1 MKTLLSPGECMNE
14 AEPLS
19 VNEANWQENFV
30 PSQFRGESANL
41 TFFFL
46 WLFTVAVF
54 ARPQDIF
61 PSLAPLHLTFVFG
74 ACAGL
79 TYLGAILLGHA
90 RLLWTPELK
99 IVLLLTAWYIAG
111 VPFALWRGG
120 SFQTLTDVWLKTL
133 LIFFLLTQ
141 ALVTVERIRK
151 LLWAIILSEL
161 VVTSLSIVLSSRAIW
176 VGDRMLG
183 FNLGILGWNFLG
195 IAEAVTIPYIAAL
208 FVVRRSVFEASLLAA
223 AVISMTWMVVL
234 TASRSGFLDVVI
246 SAALTSLLVLRGSSR
261 GRIIGVA
268 IALALIVAISLAPQ
282 VFWERLGTMW
292 DGPSDSA
299 NEVAA
304 SARESEEDRLTV
316 LTRSLEYTL
325 EHPIFGLGLGN
336 FVIANGTDVGQPGAW
351 VGTHNTFT
359 EISSEAGVPALFLFI
374 GLLATAL
381 RNIKRVCQTLSNNPE
396 GGELNLIARATL
408 ASLLSFAF
416 GALFA
421 HLAYEYYLFYLV
433 GIGVGIQQVARIMQ
447 AMSLA
452 PAGDF
457 ASTQRLVA
465 ADYDL

>member
-1 MKTLLSPGECMNE
+1 MND
-14 AEPLS
+14 AESLS
-19 VNEANWQENFV
+19 VNKANWQQNFV
-30 PSQFRGESANL
+30 PPQFREQGAKL

-46 WLFTVAVF
+46 WLLTVAVF

-74 ACAGL
+74 VCAAL
-79 TYLGAILLGHA
+79 TYLGALLSGHT
-90 RLLWTPELK
+90 RLLWTRELK
-99 IVLLLTAWYIAG
+99 IILLLTGWYTAG

-120 SFQTLTDVWLKTL
+120 SFQGLIDVWLKTV

-141 ALVTVERIRK
+141 TLVTLERIRK

-161 VVTSLSIVLSSRAIW
+161 VVTSLSIFLSSRAIW
-176 VGDRMLG
+176 VGDRMSG

-195 IAEAVTIPYIAAL
+195 IAEAVTIPYMAAI
-208 FVVRRSVFEASLLAA
+208 FVVWRSALKTSLLAA
-223 AVISMTWMVVL
+223 ALISMTWMLML
-234 TASRSGFLDVVI
+234 TASRSGFLDVVF
-246 SAALTSLLVLRGSSR
+246 STALTSLLVLRGSSR
-261 GRIIGVA
+261 GRIIGAA
-268 IALALIVAISLAPQ
+268 IALALFVAISLAPQ
-282 VFWERLGTMW
+282 VFWERVGTMW
-292 DGPSDSA
+292 DGPGASA
-299 NEVAA
+299 NKVAA
-304 SARESEEDRLTV
+304 SARQSEEERGTL

-325 EHPIFGLGLGN
+325 EHPMFGLGLGN
-336 FVIANGTDVGQPGAW
+336 FVVANGTDVGQPGALE
-351 VGTHNTFT
+351 GTHNTFT

-381 RNIKRVCQTLSNNPE
+381 RNIKRIGKTLLNNPE
-396 GGELNLIARATL
+396 GAELNLIARATL

-457 ASTQRLVA
+457 ASTRRLVA

>member
-1 MKTLLSPGECMNE
+1 MNE
-14 AEPLS
+14 AESLS
-19 VNEANWQENFV
+19 VNEAIWQQKFV
-30 PSQFRGESANL
+30 PPQSREQSARL

-54 ARPQDIF
+54 ARPEDIF

-79 TYLGAILLGHA
+79 TYLGALLLGHA
-90 RLLWTPELK
+90 RLLWTRELK

-111 VPFALWRGG
+111 VPFALWRRG
-120 SFQTLTDVWLKTL
+120 SFQGLIDMWLKTL

-141 ALVTVERIRK
+141 ALVTSERIRK

-161 VVTSLSIVLSSRAIW
+161 VVTSLSIFLSSRAIW

-195 IAEAVTIPYIAAL
+195 IAEAVTIPYMAVI
-208 FVVRRSVFEASLLAA
+208 FVARRSVLKASVLAA
-223 AVISMTWMVVL
+223 ALISMTWMLVL
-234 TASRSGFLDVVI
+234 TASRSGFLDVVF
-246 SAALTSLLVLRGSSR
+246 STALTLLLVLRGSSR
-261 GRIIGVA
+261 GRIIGVG
-268 IALALIVAISLAPQ
+268 IALALLAAISLAPQ

-292 DGPSDSA
+292 DGPGASI
-299 NEVAA
+299 NETAA
-304 SARESEEDRLTV
+304 SAQESEEGRLTV

-336 FVIANGTDVGQPGAW
+336 FVVANGTDLGRPEAW

-359 EISSEAGVPALFLFI
+359 EISSEAGLPALFLFL
-374 GLLATAL
+374 GLLTTAL
-381 RNIKRVCQTLSNNPE
+381 RNIKRIGRTFFNSPE
-396 GGELNLIARATL
+396 GLELNLMARATL

-433 GIGVGIQQVARIMQ
+433 AIGVGIQQVARTMQ
-447 AMSLA
+447 VVSPA

-457 ASTQRLVA
+457 ASSLRTA
-465 ADYDL
+465 AAN